1 MGEQDNNTTGKR
13 IRKFNMQRPV
23 PNGGK
28 GGYDDESGTEVIDD
42 NQLKEIKKLNKQAQ
56 QINNVTANF
65 GELKISK

>member
-23 PNGGK
+23 PNGGQ